1 MTKLLVVDDDAH
13 IRELVKVFLQNE
25 GLEVIE
31 AIDGVDALSKLDTE
45 KVDMVVMDI
54 MMPNMDGGHYVR
66 KYVHSIQIYQSLC
79 LQLKEKPLK
88 KSRAFI

>member
-31 AIDGVDALSKLDTE
+31 ATDGVDALSKLDSD
-45 KVDMVVMDI
+45 KVDMIIMDI
-54 MMPNMDGGHYVR
+54 
-66 KYVHSIQIYQSLC
+66 I
-79 LQLKEKPLK
+79 
-88 KSRAFI
+88 